1 MLQASSAHNVMC
13 LLASGSNSVG
23 QLGTGDVIDSHT
35 FAPCT
40 FQESSQYTT
49 PPSFSVHDIAAGG
62 RHTLILL
69 RHHAGNHSELWG
81 CGDASRGQLGPQR
94 TESTTVLRP
103 IELPSEVV
111 QGCHYRL
118 IACSWETSY
127 VVLSCAGRN
136 DILLS
141 MGADDF
147 GNLGRAPRTTETEG
161 DQTPGVHRVNFDH
174 VLPKGT
180 ARFVVASLSAG
191 LYHVVVHLEAT
202 LADGSIRYLTV
213 GWGLSR
219 HGQLGQA
226 SVFPGVPGV
235 LEGPRPVA
243 LDRAD
248 DDPIHSIS
256 LGNHHSVFLRG
267 SGCASGLGSSKKHQL
282 RGIDDQKDVRAL
294 GCTWNGTYLVAGHG
308 DDFRILSAGSH
319 SKGQLGRMASD
330 DLSFAPVHFPFD
342 LGTRRFVSMACG
354 SEHVLVLFDVVS
366 SQGAHDAER
375 EVWGWGWNEHG
386 NLGLGTTDDVA
397 LPRRIWPDTFG
408 ASSIRGTVVGIWAGC
423 GTSWIAIER
432 AS

>member
-1 MLQASSAHNVMC
+1 MLPASSAHSVAC

-40 FQESSQYTT
+40 FDESPQSTT

-69 RHHAGNHSELWG
+69 RYHADNDSELWG
-81 CGDASRGQLGPQR
+81 CGDASRGQLGPQHH
-94 TESTTVLRP
+94 TESTPVFRP
-103 IELPSEVV
+103 IELPFEIV
-111 QGCHYRL
+111 QGCDYRL

-147 GNLGRAPRTTETEG
+147 GNLGRTMRTGE
-161 DQTPGVHRVNFDH
+161 QTPAVHHVNFDH
-174 VLPKGT
+174 VLPEGT

-191 LYHVVVHLEAT
+191 LYHVVVHLEVT
-202 LADGSIRYLTV
+202 LADGSIRFLTV

-226 SVFPGVPGV
+226 SVLPGV

-248 DDPIHSIS
+248 DDDPIHSIS
-256 LGNHHSVFLRG
+256 LGNHHSVFLHG
-267 SGCASGLGSSKKHQL
+267 SVRASGLGSSKKHQL

-308 DDFRILSAGSH
+308 DDVQILSAGSH
-319 SKGQLGRMASD
+319 SKGQLGRRASD
-330 DLSFAPVHFPFD
+330 DLSFAPVHFTFD
-342 LGTRRFVSMACG
+342 SGTRRFVSMACG
-354 SEHVLVLFDVVS
+354 SEHVLVLFDVVASSS
-366 SQGAHDAER
+366 SQGAHDMER

-397 LPRRIWPDTFG
+397 LPRRIWPDTFS
-408 ASSIRGTVVGIWAGC
+408 ASSIRGKVVGIWAGC

-432 AS
+432 TS